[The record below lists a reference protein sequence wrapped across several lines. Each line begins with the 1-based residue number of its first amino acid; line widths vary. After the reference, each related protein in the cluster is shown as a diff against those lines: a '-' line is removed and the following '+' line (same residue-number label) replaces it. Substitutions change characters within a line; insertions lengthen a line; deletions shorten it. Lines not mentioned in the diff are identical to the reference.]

1 MANKDFKDVVFW
13 KEGFRGDAQGGF
25 FFRSFDL
32 NKFME
37 GIEERGGTV
46 VGIEFTGNNC
56 EIICEA
62 KTNDD
67 ETTIEEETAEAN
79 G

>member
-1 MANKDFKDVVFW
+1 MANKDFKEVVFW
-13 KEGFRGDAQGGF
+13 KDGFSGNAEGGF
-25 FFRSFDL
+25 YFRSFEL

-46 VGIEFTGNNC
+46 VGIQLTGNNC
-56 EIICEA
+56 EIICES
-62 KTNDD
+62 KTTLD
-67 ETTIEEETAEAN
+67 EKNVEQISNVN

>member
-1 MANKDFKDVVFW
+1 MANKNFKDVVFW
-13 KEGFRGDAQGGF
+13 KEDFDGRAEGGF

-37 GIEERGGTV
+37 GITERGGNV
-46 VGIEFTGNNC
+46 VGIQFTGNNC
-56 EIICEA
+56 ELICES

-67 ETTIEEETAEAN
+67 ETTIEEEDAETN

>member
-1 MANKDFKDVVFW
+1 MANKDFKEVVFW
-13 KEGFRGDAQGGF
+13 KDGFSGEAQGGF
-25 FFRSFDL
+25 YYRSFEL

-46 VGIEFTGNNC
+46 VGIQFTGNNC
-56 EIICEA
+56 EIICES
-62 KTNDD
+62 KTTLD
-67 ETTIEEETAEAN
+67 EKNVEQISKIN

>member
-1 MANKDFKDVVFW
+1 MANKDFKEVVFW
-13 KEGFRGDAQGGF
+13 KDGFSGNAEGGF
-25 FFRSFDL
+25 YFRSFEL

-46 VGIEFTGNNC
+46 VGIVFTGNNC

-62 KTNDD
+62 KTNKDD
-67 ETTIEEETAEAN
+67 ERVELEQAEME
-79 G
+79 

>member
-1 MANKDFKDVVFW
+1 MANKDFKEIVFW
-13 KEGFRGDAQGGF
+13 KDGFSGNAEGGF
-25 FFRSFDL
+25 YFRSFEL

-46 VGIEFTGNNC
+46 VGIQFTGNNC

-62 KTNDD
+62 KTNEDD
-67 ETTIEEETAEAN
+67 ARLELEQTEME
-79 G
+79 